1 MLKAVTVNFFL
12 RVFVNISSF
21 LKFQLPS
28 VVTDMGGNLQ
38 KMWQEMGEVEEA
50 GKEREVKEKEGAKKI
65 KLKDRLRTKIL
76 RGDPR

>member
-1 MLKAVTVNFFL
+1 MPCSTVA
-12 RVFVNISSF
+12 
-21 LKFQLPS
+21 
-28 VVTDMGGNLQ
+28 DMGASLQ

-50 GKEREVKEKEGAKKI
+50 GKEREVKEKEKTGKI